1 MTNVTIEKTN
11 CQLSRRSFLALS
23 AAAPFALRSGLAPAK
38 TPPIGIE
45 LYSVRNAL
53 KQDPQ
58 GTVRAVAQMGYQ
70 CVEFFSPYYEWS
82 EAQAKDMRK
91 LMDDLGIRCYS
102 THNDA
107 ANLKKENI
115 EKTRALNTILGCKY
129 VVVASANPAELAK
142 NGAVSAAA
150 SNVTN
155 GATSNATNGATN
167 GTTNGARNGATAAAN
182 GATTGTVKAAV
193 NDPAKAAASGVGNEA
208 ASGTANT
215 AASGS
220 VNEAADW
227 SLVADLLNAGDELL
241 APSGLKVGYHNHE
254 KEFTPVEGK
263 RPIETIAAQTKKSVM
278 LQLDVGTCIQAGSDP
293 VAWIKQNPGRIH
305 SLHLKDWSPE
315 PDKGFKV
322 LFSEGTANWKDIF
335 AAAESVGGAEYYLM
349 EQEGSRLSEM
359 ETAKA
364 CLDAYKKVRA

>member
-1 MTNVTIEKTN
+1 MANQHSTNEALK
-11 CQLSRRSFLALS
+11 QLSRRSFLALS
-23 AAAPFALRSGLAPAK
+23 AAVPFALRYPLAAPAK
-38 TPPIGIE
+38 GIPIGIE

-53 KQDPQ
+53 KQDLQ

-107 ANLKKENI
+107 GNLKKENI

-129 VVVASANPAELAK
+129 VVVASANPAHL
-142 NGAVSAAA
+142 
-150 SNVTN
+150 
-155 GATSNATNGATN
+155 
-167 GTTNGARNGATAAAN
+167 ARN
-182 GATTGTVKAAV
+182 
-193 NDPAKAAASGVGNEA
+193 AAASGG
-208 ASGTANT
+208 ASAG
-215 AASGS
+215 
-220 VNEAADW
+220 VNSPGDW
-227 SLVADLLNAGDELL
+227 SSVADLLNTGEELL
-241 APSGLKVGYHNHE
+241 APSGLKTGYHNHE
-254 KEFTPVEGK
+254 REFTPVDGK
-263 RPIETIAAQTKKSVM
+263 RPIEIIAAKTEKSVM

-322 LFSEGTANWKDIF
+322 LFSEGAARWTEIF

-359 ETAKA
+359 DTAKA
-364 CLDAYKKVRA
+364 CLDAYKKLRA

>member
-1 MTNVTIEKTN
+1 MTNAIADPAN
-11 CQLSRRSFLALS
+11 QLSRRSFLALS

-129 VVVASANPAELAK
+129 VVVASANPADLAK
-142 NGAVSAAA
+142 NAGANNATRDATRSATPNATNGATAAADGATTGAVSAAA
-150 SNVTN
+150 NS
-155 GATSNATNGATN
+155 S
-167 GTTNGARNGATAAAN
+167 AN
-182 GATTGTVKAAV
+182 SAG
-193 NDPAKAAASGVGNEA
+193 
-208 ASGTANT
+208 
-215 AASGS
+215 
-220 VNEAADW
+220 DW
-227 SLVADLLNAGDELL
+227 SAVADLLNAGDELL
-241 APSGLKVGYHNHE
+241 A
-254 KEFTPVEGK
+254 
-263 RPIETIAAQTKKSVM
+263 
-278 LQLDVGTCIQAGSDP
+278 
-293 VAWIKQNPGRIH
+293 
-305 SLHLKDWSPE
+305 
-315 PDKGFKV
+315 
-322 LFSEGTANWKDIF
+322 
-335 AAAESVGGAEYYLM
+335 
-349 EQEGSRLSEM
+349 
-359 ETAKA
+359 
-364 CLDAYKKVRA
+364 

>member
-1 MTNVTIEKTN
+1 MTNAIADPAN
-11 CQLSRRSFLALS
+11 QLSRRSFLALS

-70 CVEFFSPYYEWS
+70 CVEFFSPYYEWT

-107 ANLKKENI
+107 GNLKKENI

-142 NGAVSAAA
+142 NGAA
-150 SNVTN
+150 SG
-155 GATSNATNGATN
+155 GASGANNNAT
-167 GTTNGARNGATAAAN
+167 NGATAAAN
-182 GATTGTVKAAV
+182 GGTTGAVKAAV
-193 NDPAKAAASGVGNEA
+193 NDPAKAAASGAVNE
-208 ASGTANT
+208 

-220 VNEAADW
+220 VNAAADW

>member
-1 MTNVTIEKTN
+1 MNNAITEKTN

-23 AAAPFALRSGLAPAK
+23 AAAPFALRYPLAPAAK
-38 TPPIGIE
+38 TLPIGIE

-53 KQDPQ
+53 KQDLT

-70 CVEFFSPYYEWS
+70 CVEFFSPYYQWS
-82 EAQAKDMRK
+82 EAQARDMRK

-129 VVVASANPAELAK
+129 VVVASANPAELARSGGR
-142 NGAVSAAA
+142 NAGPNAAMTGGTTGAA
-150 SNVTN
+150 S
-155 GATSNATNGATN
+155 AATN
-167 GTTNGARNGATAAAN
+167 GTTNAATNGATAAAN
-182 GATTGTVKAAV
+182 GAATTAVKDAV
-193 NDPAKAAASGVGNEA
+193 NDPAKAAASG
-208 ASGTANT
+208 TAN
-215 AASGS
+215 AAVSGS
-220 VNEAADW
+220 VNGAAADW

-254 KEFTPVEGK
+254 KEFTPVDGK
-263 RPIETIAAQTKKSVM
+263 RPIETIAAKTKKSVM

-322 LFSEGTANWKDIF
+322 LFSEGTANWKEIF

>member
-1 MTNVTIEKTN
+1 MTTKTTTTEHGITDHSTSDRTTG
-11 CQLSRRSFLALS
+11 QLTRRSFLALS
-23 AAAPFALRSGLAPAK
+23 AAVPFALRYPLAAPAGK
-38 TPPIGIE
+38 AIPIGIE

-53 KQDPQ
+53 KQDLA
-58 GTVRAVAQMGYQ
+58 GTVRAVAEMGYQ
-70 CVEFFSPYYEWS
+70 CVEFFSPYYQWT

-91 LMDDLGIRCYS
+91 LMDGLGIRCYS

-142 NGAVSAAA
+142 NGG
-150 SNVTN
+150 TN
-155 GATSNATNGATN
+155 N
-167 GTTNGARNGATAAAN
+167 TTNGATAAAN
-182 GATTGTVKAAV
+182 GATTGAVKAAV
-193 NDPAKAAASGVGNEA
+193 NDPAKASVNAAASASVNGP
-208 ASGTANT
+208 ASGAKSETDGWNA
-215 AASGS
+215 
-220 VNEAADW
+220 
-227 SLVADLLNAGDELL
+227 VADLLNAGDELL

-263 RPIETIAAQTKKSVM
+263 RPIETIAAKTRKSVM

-349 EQEGSRLSEM
+349 EQEGSRLSETD
-359 ETAKA
+359 TAKA
-364 CLDAYKKVRA
+364 CLDAYKKLRA